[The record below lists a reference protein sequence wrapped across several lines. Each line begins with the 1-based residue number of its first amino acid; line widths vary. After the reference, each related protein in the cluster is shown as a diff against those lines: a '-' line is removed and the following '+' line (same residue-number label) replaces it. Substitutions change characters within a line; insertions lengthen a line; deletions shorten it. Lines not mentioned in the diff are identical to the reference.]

1 MTSRIMEKSM
11 RRYLQLMAVLI
22 LSAVGGSANS
32 GSDMNNSFN
41 PYSSPTSGS
50 LAASSSSSLSPST
63 SQTMFETYL
72 QTFPINDTQNVLT
85 TVHQLHHHVSTVE
98 GEKEKTTAS
107 NEMMY
112 SSSSSSITR
121 LASLATEAPPSID
134 SQTPVA
140 YPSLPSI
147 LTSTYNHDTEQ
158 PAIIEV
164 PPHELLGCGPNN
176 REAIGIQKVCIQLL
190 HERISCFQLFHFFL
204 SLKRHSIGCL
214 KNVFLILDGKMTRIL

>member
-1 MTSRIMEKSM
+1 M
-11 RRYLQLMAVLI
+11 RKYLQLMAVLI

-32 GSDMNNSFN
+32 GSDMNNSYN

-50 LAASSSSSLSPST
+50 VVVSSSSSSPST

-85 TVHQLHHHVSTVE
+85 TVHQPHHHTSTVE

-112 SSSSSSITR
+112 SSSSSSTTR
-121 LASLATEAPPSID
+121 LASLPTEA
-134 SQTPVA
+134 SQTPVVN
-140 YPSLPSI
+140 PSLSTI
-147 LTSTYNHDTEQ
+147 LTSTYNQDTEQ
-158 PAIIEV
+158 QPTIIEV

-176 REAIGIQKVCIQLL
+176 REAIGIQKVCIP
-190 HERISCFQLFHFFL
+190 FQF
-204 SLKRHSIGCL
+204 CL
-214 KNVFLILDGKMTRIL
+214 KFLFISSFKGTRLAP

>member
-11 RRYLQLMAVLI
+11 RKYLQLMAVLI
-22 LSAVGGSANS
+22 LSAAGGSANS
-32 GSDMNNSFN
+32 GSDMNNSYN

-50 LAASSSSSLSPST
+50 VVVSSSSSAPST

-72 QTFPINDTQNVLT
+72 QTFPINDSQNVLT
-85 TVHQLHHHVSTVE
+85 TVHQPHHHTSTVE

-112 SSSSSSITR
+112 SSSSSSTTR
-121 LASLATEAPPSID
+121 LATLATEASQSMD
-134 SQTPVA
+134 SQTPVVSA
-140 YPSLPSI
+140 SLPPV
-147 LTSTYNHDTEQ
+147 LTTFMHDTEPQ

-176 REAIGIQKVCIQLL
+176 REAIGIQKVCMQQSTIDFDG
-190 HERISCFQLFHFFL
+190 SKFL
-204 SLKRHSIGCL
+204 P
-214 KNVFLILDGKMTRIL
+214 F

>member
-1 MTSRIMEKSM
+1 M
-11 RRYLQLMAVLI
+11 RKYLQLMVVLI

-32 GSDMNNSFN
+32 GSDMNNSYN

-50 LAASSSSSLSPST
+50 VVVSSSSSSPST

-85 TVHQLHHHVSTVE
+85 TVHQPHHHMSTVE

-112 SSSSSSITR
+112 SSSSSSTTR
-121 LASLATEAPPSID
+121 LASLATEASQSMD
-134 SQTPVA
+134 AQTPVVN
-140 YPSLPSI
+140 PSLSTI
-147 LTSTYNHDTEQ
+147 LTSTYNQDTEQ
-158 PAIIEV
+158 PTIIEV

-176 REAIGIQKVCIQLL
+176 REAIGIQKVCI
-190 HERISCFQLFHFFL
+190 HTKCTNDFHSYSS
-204 SLKRHSIGCL
+204 SL
-214 KNVFLILDGKMTRIL
+214 